1 MRMKYF
7 WLAVNS
13 ALVVLAFRGGYV
25 SMNPDR
31 LRHTNPDATLCL
43 IVLVVMP
50 PLTVGC
56 VAYSIRR
63 WKTAPLSR
71 PSWNRNPFN
80 WWGDPLQALFVYTCA
95 MVAVTVGS
103 VVQQPSYGSVGF
115 WTLGVYC
122 SIVIGLVAG
131 QILVYRIYR
140 QNIASKIGE
149 RTSHGGSGQSRIASN
164 KLD

>member
-7 WLAVNS
+7 WLVLNT

-43 IVLVVMP
+43 IAVLITP
-50 PLTVGC
+50 PFTVGC

-63 WKTAPLSR
+63 WKTDPLFR
-71 PSWNRNPFN
+71 PSWSRNPFN
-80 WWGDPLQALFVYTCA
+80 WWGDPLQALFVYTWV
-95 MVAVTVGS
+95 MVAVTLGS
-103 VVQQPSYGSVGF
+103 GVQHPSFGSVGF
-115 WTLGVYC
+115 WTLGVY
-122 SIVIGLVAG
+122 SSVAIGLVAG

-140 QNIASKIGE
+140 QHIAS
-149 RTSHGGSGQSRIASN
+149 R
-164 KLD
+164 